1 MKRSIEQRTLDAAI
15 REDLATFIAK
25 TFQLVSPADL
35 YLHNWHIDV
44 IADRLMQ
51 CYRGKITRL
60 IITVPPRSLKSICA
74 SIAFPAWVLGKDPS
88 RRIICGS
95 YGYELSGKLAKDCKA
110 VMQSDWY
117 KQAFPKT
124 HLKRNTDLDLETTKK
139 GGRYGTSVGGA
150 ITGRG
155 GNIIIIDD
163 PLKPSDGLS
172 ETKRNEVNHWYDGT
186 LFSRLDNKAEGV
198 IILVMQRLHVDDLA
212 AHVKKKGN
220 WVHLDLPA
228 ISEIDQEFMLSDEQY
243 FERHP
248 GDILHPERESQ
259 QDLDDIKQTIG
270 NYNFTAQYQQR
281 PVPIEGN
288 LIKWQWF
295 QYYDEPL
302 ALDQG
307 DQIVQSWDTA
317 LKATETS
324 DYSVCMTIQIKGDNY
339 YLLDVLRER
348 LDYPFLRKAVIAQ
361 VKCFN
366 AKTILIE
373 DTASGTSLIQD
384 IRHDKTAC
392 VPNPIAVTPKG
403 DKVERMGPPSM
414 KIEAGHV
421 YLPRKAPWLDEFR
434 CEFLAFPFGH
444 FDDQVDALSQFLNW
458 IDERRRKTIHIVRL
472 SGL

>member
-1 MKRSIEQRTLDAAI
+1 MNRSKKQRAFDAVIRQDFESFIE
-15 REDLATFIAK
+15 K
-25 TFQLVSPADL
+25 SFQVVSPGDN
-35 YLHNWHIDV
+35 YQRNWHIDV
-44 IADRLMQ
+44 IADHLMQ
-51 CYRGKITRL
+51 CYRGEITRL

-95 YGYELSGKLAKDCKA
+95 YGYELSGKLARDCKA

-117 KQAFPKT
+117 KQAFSKT
-124 HLKRNTDLDLETTKK
+124 HLKRMTDLDLETTKK
-139 GGRYGTSVGGA
+139 GGRYATSVGGA

-198 IILVMQRLHVDDLA
+198 IILVMQRLHVDDLV
-212 AHVKKKGN
+212 AHVKNKGN
-220 WVHLDLPA
+220 WMHLDLPA
-228 ISEIDQEFMLSDEQY
+228 IAETDQKFMLSDGRC
-243 FERHP
+243 FERQP

-259 QDLDDIKQTIG
+259 QDLEDIKQTIG

-281 PVPIEGN
+281 PVSVEGN

-302 ALDQG
+302 ALDRG
-307 DQIVQSWDTA
+307 DLIVQSWDTA

-324 DYSVCMTIQIKGDNY
+324 DYSVCMTWQLKGNDY

-348 LDYPFLRKAVIAQ
+348 LDYPFLRKAVITQA
-361 VKCFN
+361 KCFN

-384 IRHDKTAC
+384 ICHDQTAC
-392 VPNPIAVTPKG
+392 VPKPIAVTPKG
-403 DKVERMGPPSM
+403 DKVERMGLPSM

-421 YLPRKAPWLDEFR
+421 YLPRKAPWRDEFR
-434 CEFLAFPFGH
+434 SEFLAFPFGH

-458 IDERRRKTIHIVRL
+458 HTDRQRKMIRVVPL
-472 SGL
+472 SGF